1 MNDYHFVPI
10 VVETFG
16 TFGTTGLNFLKEIGS
31 NIVLETGEKRATSYL
46 LQNIS
51 MAIQRGNAHSV
62 LGTSLDSNNYLDE
75 VFFL

>member
-1 MNDYHFVPI
+1 MPI

-16 TFGTTGLNFLKEIGS
+16 TTGLNLLKEIGN
-31 NIVLETGEKRATSYL
+31 NIESETGEKRATSYL

-62 LGTSLDSNNYLDE
+62 LGTSLDSHNYLEE